1 MQKQHSIPPRYRFS
15 KKQRLV
21 KSDEF
26 DAVFAEKLSAGDRV
40 LLLFARPNGL
50 GRPRLGLVVSRK
62 VGKAVRR
69 NRWKR
74 TLREAFR
81 MAQHELPPMD
91 FVVLPK
97 SPHEPTLAAVDCSLR
112 RLVEQIE
119 AKQERRKRVDG

>member
-1 MQKQHSIPPRYRFS
+1 MPESSPRYRFGKS
-15 KKQRLV
+15 HRLL
-21 KSDEF
+21 KGADF
-26 DAVFAEKLSAGDRV
+26 DAVFAERLNAGDRV
-40 LLLFARPNGL
+40 LLVYAKPNDL

-81 MAQHELPPMD
+81 LSQHELPSLD

-97 SPHEPTLAAVDCSLR
+97 SPEEPTFAAVESSFK
-112 RLVEQIE
+112 RLVD
-119 AKQERRKRVDG
+119 RVHKKICQRQPE